1 MQTQRD
7 NGTGSEQK
15 ALLVINQLRG
25 MHAVSPGVFSER
37 RGARERRRLTLR
49 SVVYGGFRPRR
60 RSVRRLDDGS
70 IPMVDWHEAH
80 LLAVAIGILLLCCAD
95 AFLTLN
101 LLVLGAQ
108 EANPFMAR
116 LIYGDVTVFAAV
128 KMGLTGLGVLVLVLL
143 SRYRMFGRF
152 KVVTTLYLALAA
164 YCALVLY
171 ELVLLFHLV

>member
-1 MQTQRD
+1 MQTKRD
-7 NGTGSEQK
+7 TDGREQN
-15 ALLVINQLRG
+15 AQLVINQLRG
-25 MHAVSPGVFSER
+25 VRAVSPGIFSDR
-37 RGARERRRLTLR
+37 RGLRERRRLTLW

-60 RSVRRLDDGS
+60 RAVRRLGDES
-70 IPMVDWHEAH
+70 LQVVDWHDAH

-108 EANPFMAR
+108 ESNPFMAR
-116 LIYGDVTVFAAV
+116 LIYGDVTVFASV
-128 KMGLTGLGVLVLVLL
+128 KMGLTGIGVLVLVLL

-152 KVVTTLYLALAA
+152 RVVTTLYLALGV

-171 ELVLLFHLV
+171 ELTLLFHLG